1 MLLLE
6 RLEWGHLIKEFGG
19 DTNNKDD
26 RNNEVIDFMM
36 TYRASVTR
44 GGMHV
49 LGFMHQFDHSILD
62 FEHNKN
68 QGNTFKEDSKGYLWI
83 I

>member
-1 MLLLE
+1 
-6 RLEWGHLIKEFGG
+6 
-19 DTNNKDD
+19 
-26 RNNEVIDFMM
+26 MM

-62 FEHNKN
+62 FEHNKS
-68 QGNTFKEDSKGYLWI
+68 QGNTFKEDSKGYL
-83 I
+83 